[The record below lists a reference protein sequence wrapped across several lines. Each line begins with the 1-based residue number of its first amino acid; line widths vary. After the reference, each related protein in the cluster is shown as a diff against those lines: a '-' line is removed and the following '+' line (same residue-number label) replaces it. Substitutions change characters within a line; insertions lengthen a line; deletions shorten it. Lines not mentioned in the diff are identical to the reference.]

1 MPNFSLLTG
10 SLQCRY
16 FNGTVH
22 HDLFHNKI
30 VFNVSIRTLT
40 SIPSMCHQ
48 FYKKPKLCTL
58 AALTRCFGKRIK
70 WKFLHQNVP
79 EKVHQFWQLR
89 QSLCRNQFL
98 WQLRWW
104 GWVRV
109 CSVELQ
115 TKVHTKVRNHI
126 EVPTRAFSWLKA
138 ATTAFTFKNLLKDTM
153 LNEHWPHGK

>member
-1 MPNFSLLTG
+1 MPNFSLLPG

-70 WKFLHQNVP
+70 WKFLHQNEP
-79 EKVHQFWQLR
+79 EKDHQFWQLR

-104 GWVRV
+104 GWERV

-115 TKVHTKVRNHI
+115 TKAHTKVCNHGGTGSYANQ
-126 EVPTRAFSWLKA
+126 PAYRL
-138 ATTAFTFKNLLKDTM
+138 
-153 LNEHWPHGK
+153 WPLRWCPNFMSTYRGLTPI